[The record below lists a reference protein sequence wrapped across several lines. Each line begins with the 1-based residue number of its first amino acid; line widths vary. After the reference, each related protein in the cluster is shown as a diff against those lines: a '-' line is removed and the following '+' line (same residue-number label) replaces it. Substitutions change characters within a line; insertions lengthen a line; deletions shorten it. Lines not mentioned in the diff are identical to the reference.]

1 MSKAAAMAGN
11 TAMAGAG
18 AGGAGLFDDME
29 AAIKQIRD
37 DLDAHKDQYG
47 KDLDRLRDSI
57 NDKASKEDLNEL
69 EQRMMQRL
77 QDMFDQ
83 LRNMFPDKDALKKKL
98 SAIEKNVSLIMLNPI
113 SPFLTLSDP
122 THRSK
127 TSTTC

>member
-98 SAIEKNVSLIMLNPI
+98 SAIEKNVSHITLTPI
-113 SPFLTLSDP
+113 SVILTSF
-122 THRSK
+122 
-127 TSTTC
+127 